1 MKQGAQRGIFER
13 PPASGIWWIS
23 YFDAVG
29 KWHREKVG
37 RRSIALDA
45 YYQRKREIREGK
57 FVPPDARRSRM
68 TFRDLC
74 ERALAQKKTRV
85 SASHA
90 MNDDLRAKKILAA
103 IGDLEL
109 AEVTSDRIDMLM
121 RELAADVSGSTVNRY
136 RSQISTIFAYGVR
149 SNLIAANPVARVP
162 KFKEGEHRIRFL
174 DKAEELALRKT
185 IRKECPDRMPEL
197 DLALNTGMR
206 RGEQFGLRWLEV
218 DLERGILT
226 VRGKNGRRVIPVN
239 SVARAAIDKLRKMA
253 AGSEWVCRETKSSAQ
268 RDWRRWFETAVRTA
282 EIHNFRW
289 HDLRHTFAS
298 RLVMAGV
305 DIRTVSE
312 LLGHKSITMTMR
324 YAHLSPDH
332 QKDAIEKLV
341 KKRKAA

>member
-1 MKQGAQRGIFER
+1 MKQNAVRGIFER
-13 PPASGIWWIS
+13 PRDSGIWWIS
-23 YFDAVG
+23 YFDAAG
-29 KWHREKVG
+29 KRHREKVG
-37 RRSIALDA
+37 RRSVALDA

-57 FVPPDARRSRM
+57 FVPPGRRSRM
-68 TFRDLC
+68 LFRSLM
-74 ERALAQKKTRV
+74 ERALAHKQPRV
-85 SASHA
+85 SKTAYF
-90 MNDDLRAKKILAA
+90 NDELRANRILES

-109 AEVTSDRIDMLM
+109 AEVTSDRIDTLM
-121 RELAADVSGSTVNRY
+121 REYAKKVSGSTVNRY
-136 RSQISTIFAYGVR
+136 RSTISSAFSYAVR
-149 SNLIAANPVARVP
+149 AGLAGANPVAGVP

-174 DKAEELALRKT
+174 DKTEEAALRKA
-185 IRKECPDRMPEL
+185 IRKECPDRIPEL

-206 RGEQFGLRWLEV
+206 RGEQFGLRWLDV
-218 DLERGILT
+218 DLDHGILT
-226 VRGKNGRRVIPVN
+226 VRGKTGRRFIPIN
-239 SVARAAIDKLRKMA
+239 SAARAAIDKLRKMA

-282 EIHNFRW
+282 KILNFRW

-312 LLGHKSITMTMR
+312 LLGHKSISMTMR

-332 QKDAIEKLV
+332 KKDAIERIVV